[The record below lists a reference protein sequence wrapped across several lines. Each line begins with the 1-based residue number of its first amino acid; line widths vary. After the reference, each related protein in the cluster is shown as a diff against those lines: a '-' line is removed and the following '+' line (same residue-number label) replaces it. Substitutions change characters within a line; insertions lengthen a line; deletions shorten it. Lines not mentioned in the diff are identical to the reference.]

1 MPFIGFLL
9 SRSRVTMCARSF
21 SCLARMLAVVIL
33 AVRSLH
39 ADGYARP
46 SLFFEY
52 SPARTSIIAGVAHA
66 ECSIFFANK
75 FAYVK
80 KYL

>member
-1 MPFIGFLL
+1 MPFIAIFYTPT
-9 SRSRVTMCARSF
+9 RATMCARTF
-21 SCLARMLAVVIL
+21 PCLARMLAVVIL

-39 ADGYARP
+39 VDGYARP

-75 FAYVK
+75 FAYMKFVT
-80 KYL
+80 